1 MDSEILKYIEMFL
14 FEADFSNNF
23 DGEMKGQIYMEYGFK
38 VIPSKLIGFGS
49 FYALNIIEMQFQQ
62 VKN

>member
-23 DGEMKGQIYMEYGFK
+23 DGEMNLY
-38 VIPSKLIGFGS
+38 L
-49 FYALNIIEMQFQQ
+49 
-62 VKN
+62 